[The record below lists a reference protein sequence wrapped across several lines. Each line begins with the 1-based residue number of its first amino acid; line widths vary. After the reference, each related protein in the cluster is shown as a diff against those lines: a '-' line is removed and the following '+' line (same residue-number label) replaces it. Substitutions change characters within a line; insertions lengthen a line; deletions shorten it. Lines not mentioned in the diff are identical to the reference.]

1 MHLQIPNSRVVGLAF
16 ITALW
21 MAQPR
26 AARAGEAESFGDVV
40 VNEPLTK
47 LAASPARLLPGA
59 VLADVGLARV
69 AGLAW
74 GGYDGAT
81 KTALMGA
88 TAEARLHP
96 RVVIGAGAVYAP
108 AAFDQ
113 PAAVRPSVAL
123 RVQLLEQGARGVDAG
138 VAVAY
143 REDRFVGEEGFFQ
156 GTIAVSRQGER
167 MTWLGN
173 LSYGQDGEGDD
184 FEGELRAAA
193 LRRFGERLN
202 LGLDGHF
209 RKSLGSTD
217 ARGNPTMEYR
227 VTPVLAYAIG
237 PVALTAAAG
246 VGGVRLSGRTESG
259 LVGIGGVG
267 ATF

>member
-1 MHLQIPNSRVVGLAF
+1 MHLQIPDRRVVVGAF
-16 ITALW
+16 IIVLW
-21 MAQPR
+21 GAQAR
-26 AARAGEAESFGDVV
+26 ARAGEADSFGDSL
-40 VNEPLTK
+40 VNEPVTK
-47 LAASPARLLPGA
+47 VAGSPAQLLPGA
-59 VLADVGLARV
+59 VMAGVGEARV

-81 KTALMGA
+81 ATALMGA
-88 TAEARLHP
+88 TAEARLHA

-108 AAFDQ
+108 AAFEQ

-123 RVQLLEQGARGVDAG
+123 RVQILEQRSRGVDAG

-156 GTIAVSRQGER
+156 GTLAVSRQGER
-167 MTWLGN
+167 TTWLGN

-184 FEGELRAAA
+184 HEGELRAAA
-193 LRRFGERLN
+193 LRRFGQRLN
-202 LGLDGHF
+202 LGLDGRL
-209 RKSLGSTD
+209 RKSLWSTD

-227 VTPVLAYAIG
+227 VTPVLAYALG

-246 VGGVRLSGRTESG
+246 VGGVRLSGRTENG